1 MERTL
6 DPEVLASALGEY
18 RVGGVLPSAQDLLAA
33 MTKLEID
40 AFRGEREIEDET
52 LATAWYLHGLAAL
65 DPETP
70 RYDAVRVRQ
79 AFATSA
85 HLMDLA
91 LGDERRPEAERL
103 QIAFAAQAGY
113 RRSEQDPNATAVY
126 RQVRALVDITG
137 ELRGHIGTL
146 AVEVGVVFLGFD
158 RSELGLALRA
168 WRRQLRGVRA
178 VMRRDSLAGTMYGPA
193 EAVVEAVFHL
203 YQFLGFGEERD
214 LLAAQRLLR
223 DVMTQRAGRGDRLAR
238 WVAAHLFQLSGEMAA
253 SSLYHLLPPG
263 TPPEVARSFA
273 LSKPPVMTLWP
284 PQRELLKLERGNPLD
299 PATSRSLIS
308 VPTSA
313 GKTLMAQ
320 LVICSHLAQRSGRV
334 VYVSPM
340 RSLGR
345 EMRGTLRGRLR
356 VLGRR
361 LAAEQPEFPLGPWT
375 SPAEPDGGGDVEIVT
390 PERLMH
396 MIRNS
401 PGEALTDVGLIVVDE
416 AHHLGQG
423 RRGFVLESLLTLLQ
437 TRSNIRLVLL
447 SAAVGN
453 KGDIASWI
461 EPHRPE
467 REVYFTDTWRGPRR
481 MHGLMYPNLMT
492 EQAELSERRPTPKH
506 ASPVLATVPVETL
519 LAVRPTASSA
529 ITRLTT
535 GEVGTRR
542 FAGTPG
548 RWNAGTRLAGGIAD
562 YHVFAAGAAE
572 LTANGSVLMVVG
584 TRRAARDAALAIAER
599 LPERPESSALTSY
612 LTDTLGAE
620 HPLVR
625 CTLHGV
631 AYHHGALPEDVLHAV
646 ENALRRDELLAIAST
661 STLTDGVNLPVR
673 TVIVHH
679 KVDGDPLT
687 YDGQRALSPAELL
700 NAIGRAGRAGRESEG
715 WIFLTRPYPPRPT
728 EFDSLNPDPEQLR
741 VVSAL
746 LTDEALTA
754 LADAED
760 TLRQDADGVFALAD
774 NIAADFASF
783 VWLVLQLHASSAAPQ
798 GNPIDALDALFA
810 LSLTGN
816 GQNTSRW
823 LTLAD
828 KVATVFE
835 TTDPAQASRWA
846 ATGTSLGSARYLD
859 RLADELAV
867 LLDRY
872 TVDGAIGIIGGGW
885 LAEPEEWP
893 LEQTLG
899 FLTEHQVFDRL
910 LDHVPEVTKTWSFK
924 DKETRGTQMNVPIA
938 PALREWISGSTIPDL
953 ARSWQPNV
961 AAGWALEQA
970 VRNISTAFGH
980 ALSWTVGALINLV
993 NTSPALSPCA
1003 PRLTTHTAWHIR
1015 HGVDTEQ
1022 ALTLLTS
1029 GITSRRI
1036 AHLLGRD
1043 AARLGQ
1049 RSADLRRWIA
1059 QHHIDGWTQQYGAS
1073 EYEVQDLLDY
1083 VRTPSDP
1090 INQLLDNRAATTP
1103 LTRLVTGTPDGPVNV
1118 ARPSERHPTIHV
1130 DRDRRQVATVPA
1142 DRHLDVLAM
1151 LDSGLD
1157 LDHRLHNGQ
1166 LITTRRAR

>member
-1 MERTL
+1 
-6 DPEVLASALGEY
+6 VLASALGEH
-18 RVGGVLPSAQDLLAA
+18 RAGGVLPSAQDLLEA
-33 MTKLEID
+33 MTELEIA
-40 AFRGEREIEDET
+40 AFRGEREIEDDT

-65 DPETP
+65 APETP
-70 RYDAVRVRQ
+70 GYDAARVRQ

-113 RRSEQDPNATAVY
+113 RQSEQDPNATAVY

-146 AVEVGVVFLGFD
+146 AVEAGVVFLGFD
-158 RSELGLALRA
+158 RPELGRALRA
-168 WRRQLRGVRA
+168 WRRQLHGVRA
-178 VMRRDSLAGTMYGPA
+178 VTRRESLAGTMYGPA
-193 EAVVEAVFHL
+193 EAVVEAVFRL
-203 YQFLGFGEERD
+203 DQFLAFAEERD
-214 LLAAQRLLR
+214 LLAAQRLLQ
-223 DVMTQRAGRGDRLAR
+223 DVMTERAGRGDRLAR

-263 TPPEVARSFA
+263 TPPAVARSFA

-284 PQRELLKLERGNPLD
+284 PQRQLLKLERGNPLD

-320 LVICSHLAQRSGRV
+320 LVICSHLAQRPGRV

-375 SPAEPDGGGDVEIVT
+375 SPAGPDGGDVEIVT

-396 MIRNS
+396 MIRNN
-401 PGEALTDVGLIVVDE
+401 PGEALAEVGLVVVDE

-423 RRGFVLESLLTLLQ
+423 RRGFVLESLLTLLRA
-437 TRSNIRLVLL
+437 RSDIRLVLL

-453 KGDIASWI
+453 KGDIASWLD
-461 EPHRPE
+461 PHRPE

-481 MHGLMYPNLMT
+481 MHGLMYPNLLA
-492 EQAELSERRPTPKH
+492 EQAELTERRPTAKH

-519 LAVRPTASSA
+519 FEVRPTASSA
-529 ITRLTT
+529 IARLTT

-542 FAGTPG
+542 FAGTAG
-548 RWNAGTRLAGGIAD
+548 WWNARTRLQGGIAD
-562 YHVFAAGAAE
+562 YQVFAAGAAE

-584 TRRAARDAALAIAER
+584 TRRAARDTALAIAER
-599 LPERPESSALTSY
+599 LPERHQAAALTDY
-612 LTDTLGAE
+612 LAETLGAE

-625 CTLHGV
+625 CTRHGV

-646 ENALRRDELLAIAST
+646 EGALRRDELLAIAST

-715 WIFLTRPYPPRPT
+715 WIFLTRPYPPRPA
-728 EFDSLNPDPEQLR
+728 EFDSLNPDPDQLR

-746 LTDEALTA
+746 LTGEALA
-754 LADAED
+754 ELAAAED
-760 TLRQDADGVFALAD
+760 AVRQDADGVFALAD
-774 NIAADFASF
+774 SIAADFASF

-810 LSLTGN
+810 LSQTGN
-816 GQNTSRW
+816 GRHTSRW

-828 KVATVFE
+828 KVATVFD
-835 TTDPAQASRWA
+835 TTDPAQAGRWA

-859 RLADELAV
+859 WLANQLAV
-867 LLDRY
+867 LLDRH
-872 TVDGAIGIIGGGW
+872 TVDDATGTTGGDRP
-885 LAEPEEWP
+885 AEPEEWP
-893 LEQTLG
+893 LQRTLD

-910 LDHVPEVTKTWSFK
+910 LDNVPEVTKTWTFK
-924 DKETRGTQMNVPIA
+924 DKETRGTPMGIPIA
-938 PALREWISGSTIPDL
+938 SALREWISGSAIPDL
-953 ARSWQPNV
+953 ARSWQPGV

-993 NTSPALSPCA
+993 NTSPALSPGA
-1003 PRLTTHTAWHIR
+1003 PRLNTHTAWHIR

-1043 AARLGQ
+1043 AARLGH
-1049 RSADLRRWIA
+1049 RSAGLREWTA
-1059 QHHIDGWTQQYGAS
+1059 QHHIDGWTEHYGAND
-1073 EYEVQDLLDY
+1073 YEVQDLLDY
-1083 VRTPSDP
+1083 VRAPSDP

-1103 LTRLVTGTPDGPVNV
+1103 LTRLVARTPDGPVNV
-1118 ARPSERHPTIHV
+1118 ARPSERSPTIRLT
-1130 DRDRRQVATVPA
+1130 RDRHRVATVPA

-1157 LDHRLHNGQ
+1157 LNHRLHNGQ

>member
-6 DPEVLASALGEY
+6 DPEVLASALGEH
-18 RVGGVLPSAQDLLAA
+18 RAGGVLPSAQDLLAA
-33 MTKLEID
+33 MTELEVA

-65 DPETP
+65 APETP
-70 RYDAVRVRQ
+70 GYDAVRVRQ

-91 LGDERRPEAERL
+91 LADERRPKAERL

-146 AVEVGVVFLGFD
+146 AVEAGVVFLGFD
-158 RSELGLALRA
+158 RPELGRALRA
-168 WRRQLRGVRA
+168 WRRQLRGLRE
-178 VMRRDSLAGTMYGPA
+178 VMRRESLAGTMYGPA
-193 EAVVEAVFHL
+193 EAVVEAVVHL

-223 DVMTQRAGRGDRLAR
+223 DVMTQTAGRGDRLAR
-238 WVAAHLFQLSGEMAA
+238 WVAAHLIQLSEEIAA
-253 SSLYHLLPPG
+253 SSLYQLLPPG

-284 PQRELLKLERGNPLD
+284 PQRQLLKLKRGNPLD

-320 LVICSHLAQRSGRV
+320 LVICSHLAQRPGRV

-361 LAAEQPEFPLGPWT
+361 LAAEQPEFPLGSWT
-375 SPAEPDGGGDVEIVT
+375 SPAEPDGADVEIVT

-396 MIRNS
+396 MIRNN
-401 PGEALTDVGLIVVDE
+401 PGEALAEVGLVVVDE

-437 TRSNIRLVLL
+437 ARSDIRLVLL

-453 KGDIASWI
+453 KGDIASWLD
-461 EPHRPE
+461 PHRPE

-481 MHGLMYPNLMT
+481 MHGLMYPNLMA
-492 EQAELSERRPTPKH
+492 EHAELTERRPTAKH

-519 LAVRPTASSA
+519 LDVRPTASSTIA
-529 ITRLTT
+529 RLTT

-542 FAGTPG
+542 FADSAG
-548 RWNAGTRLAGGIAD
+548 RWNARTRLPGGIAD
-562 YHVFAAGAAE
+562 YQVFAAGAAE

-599 LPERPESSALTSY
+599 LPDRAESAALTDY
-612 LTDTLGAE
+612 LADTLGAE

-625 CTLHGV
+625 CTRHGV
-631 AYHHGALPEDVLHAV
+631 AYHHGALPEDVLHSV
-646 ENALRRDELLAIAST
+646 EGALRRDELLAIAST

-679 KVDGDPLT
+679 KVDGDPLA
-687 YDGQRALSPAELL
+687 YDGQRALSSAELL

-715 WIFLTRPYPPRPT
+715 WIFLTRPYPPRPV

-746 LTDEALTA
+746 LTGEALA
-754 LADAED
+754 ELAAAED
-760 TLRQDADGVFALAD
+760 TLRQDADGVFALTD
-774 NIAADFASF
+774 GIAADFASF
-783 VWLVLQLHASSAAPQ
+783 VWLVLHLHATSLAPQ

-810 LSLTGN
+810 LSHTGN
-816 GQNTSRW
+816 GRHTSRW
-823 LTLAD
+823 LALAD

-835 TTDPAQASRWA
+835 STDPTQAGRWA

-859 RLADELAV
+859 WLAKQLAV
-867 LLDRY
+867 LLERHTADDA
-872 TVDGAIGIIGGGW
+872 TGTTGGARIT
-885 LAEPEEWP
+885 EPEEWP
-893 LEQTLG
+893 LQRTLD
-899 FLTEHQVFDRL
+899 FFTEHQILERL
-910 LDHVPEVTKTWSFK
+910 LGHVPEVAKTWSFK
-924 DKETRGTQMNVPIA
+924 DKETRGTPMNVPIA
-938 PALREWISGSTIPDL
+938 PALREWISGTTIPDL
-953 ARSWQPNV
+953 ARSWQPGV
-961 AAGWALEQA
+961 AAAWALEQA

-993 NTSPALSPCA
+993 NTSPALPPGA
-1003 PRLTTHTAWHIR
+1003 PRLNTHTAWHIR

-1036 AHLLGRD
+1036 AHFLGRD
-1043 AARLGQ
+1043 AAGFGH
-1049 RSADLRRWIA
+1049 RSASLRQWTA
-1059 QHHIDGWTQQYGAS
+1059 QHHIDGWTQKYGAS
-1073 EYEVQDLLDY
+1073 DYEIQDLLDY

-1090 INQLLDNRAATTP
+1090 INQLVDNRAATTP
-1103 LTRLVTGTPDGPVNV
+1103 LTRLIAGTPDGPVSV
-1118 ARPSERHPTIHV
+1118 AQPSLRHPTIRV
-1130 DRDRRQVATVPA
+1130 VRDRRRVAIVPA

-1157 LDHRLHNGQ
+1157 LDHHLQNGQ
-1166 LITTRRAR
+1166 LVTTRRTR

>member
-6 DPEVLASALGEY
+6 DLEVLASALGEH
-18 RVGGVLPSAQDLLAA
+18 RAGGVLPSARDLLAA
-33 MTKLEID
+33 MTELEVA

-65 DPETP
+65 APETP
-70 RYDAVRVRQ
+70 GYDAVQVRR

-126 RQVRALVDITG
+126 RQVHALVDITG

-146 AVEVGVVFLGFD
+146 SVEAGVIFLGFD
-158 RSELGLALRA
+158 RPELGRALRA

-178 VMRRDSLAGTMYGPA
+178 MMRRESLAGTMYGPA

-203 YQFLGFGEERD
+203 YQFLAVGEERD

-223 DVMTQRAGRGDRLAR
+223 DVMTQAAGRGDRLAR
-238 WVAAHLFQLSGEMAA
+238 WVAAHLYQLSGEMAA
-253 SSLYHLLPPG
+253 SSLYQLLPPG
-263 TPPEVARSFA
+263 TPRAVSRSFA
-273 LSKPPVMTLWP
+273 LSEPPVMTLWP
-284 PQRELLKLERGNPLD
+284 PQRQLLMLKRGNPLD

-320 LVICSHLAQRSGRV
+320 LVICSHLAQRPGRV

-361 LAAEQPEFPLGPWT
+361 LAAEQPDFPLGTWT
-375 SPAEPDGGGDVEIVT
+375 SSAQPDGGDVEIVT
-390 PERLMH
+390 PERLTH
-396 MIRNS
+396 MIRNH
-401 PGEALTDVGLIVVDE
+401 PGEALAEVGLVVVDE

-437 TRSNIRLVLL
+437 ARRDIRLVLL

-453 KGDIASWI
+453 KGDIASWLDP
-461 EPHRPE
+461 ERPE

-481 MHGLMYPNLMT
+481 MHGLMYPNLMA
-492 EQAELSERRPTPKH
+492 EQAELTERRPTAKH

-519 LAVRPTASSA
+519 LDVRPTASSA
-529 ITRLTT
+529 IARLTT

-542 FAGTPG
+542 FAGSAG
-548 RWNAGTRLAGGIAD
+548 RWNARTRLPGGIAD
-562 YHVFAAGAAE
+562 YQVFAAGAAE
-572 LTANGSVLMVVG
+572 LTAVGSVLMVVG
-584 TRRAARDAALAIAER
+584 TRRAARDAALAIAEC
-599 LPERPESSALTSY
+599 LPERPEAEALTDY
-612 LTDTLGAE
+612 LADTLGTE

-625 CTLHGV
+625 CTRHGV

-646 ENALRRDELLAIAST
+646 EGALRRNELLAIAST

-673 TVIVHH
+673 TVIIHH

-687 YDGQRALSPAELL
+687 YDGQRTLSPAELL

-715 WIFLTRPYPPRPT
+715 WIFLTRPYPPRPD

-774 NIAADFASF
+774 GIAADFASF
-783 VWLVLQLHASSAAPQ
+783 VWLVLQLHASSPTPQ

-810 LSLTGN
+810 LSQRGN
-816 GQNTSRW
+816 GRQTSRW

-835 TTDPAQASRWA
+835 TTDPAQAGRWA

-859 RLADELAV
+859 WLANQLAV
-867 LLDRY
+867 LLDRH
-872 TVDGAIGIIGGGW
+872 TVDDAIGGDR
-885 LAEPEEWP
+885 LAEPEEWS
-893 LEQTLG
+893 LQRTLD

-924 DKETRGTQMNVPIA
+924 DKETRGTQMDVLIA
-938 PALREWISGSTIPDL
+938 PALREWISGTTIPDL
-953 ARSWQPNV
+953 ARSWQPGV

-993 NTSPALSPCA
+993 NTSPVLSPGA
-1003 PRLTTHTAWHIR
+1003 PRLNTHTAWHIR

-1043 AARLGQ
+1043 AARLGH
-1049 RSADLRRWIA
+1049 RSAGLRQWTA
-1059 QHHIDGWTQQYGAS
+1059 QHHIDGWTRQYEAND
-1073 EYEVQDLLDY
+1073 YEVQDLLDY

-1103 LTRLVTGTPDGPVNV
+1103 LTRLAAGTPDGPVSV
-1118 ARPSERHPTIHV
+1118 ARPSERHPTIRV
-1130 DRDRRQVATVPA
+1130 GRDRRRVATVPA

-1157 LDHRLHNGQ
+1157 LNHRLHNGQ